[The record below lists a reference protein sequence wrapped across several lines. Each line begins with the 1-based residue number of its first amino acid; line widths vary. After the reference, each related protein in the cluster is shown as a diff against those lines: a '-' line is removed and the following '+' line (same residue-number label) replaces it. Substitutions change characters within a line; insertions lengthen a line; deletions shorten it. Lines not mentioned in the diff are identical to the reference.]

1 LGEFF
6 EQVQSGAARAL
17 TRILEEEVAMTHVTE
32 VAPDVFRISTFVPQA
47 GIEFA
52 QFLVRDDEPLLFETG
67 LKGLFPAVREAIAKL
82 IDPAKLRWITFSHFE
97 SDECGALNEF
107 LAIAPRA
114 EAACGLVGAAT
125 SVSDFASRPPR
136 VLADNEE
143 IATGKRRFR
152 YLLTPHVPHCWDAG
166 LLFETTDR
174 TLFASDLLTQS
185 GEQPPVVETDP
196 LDLVRQQLVAFQK
209 SPFADY
215 MPYTRNTPVV
225 LERLAALAPK
235 TVATMHGSVYRGDGA
250 KVLRGLSQILTE
262 VLGDGRS

>member
-1 LGEFF
+1 
-6 EQVQSGAARAL
+6 
-17 TRILEEEVAMTHVTE
+17 MTQVTE

-67 LKGLFPAVREAIAKL
+67 LKMMFPAVREAVAKL

-107 LAIAPRA
+107 LAIAPNA
-114 EAACGLVGAAT
+114 EAACSLVGAAT
-125 SVSDFASRPPR
+125 SVNDFASRPPR

-152 YLLTPHVPHCWDAG
+152 YLVTPHVPHCWDAG

-174 TLFASDLLTQS
+174 TLFSSDLLTQS
-185 GEQPPVVETDP
+185 GEQPPLTESDP
-196 LDLVRQQLVAFQK
+196 LERAREQLIGFQK

-215 MPYTRNTPVV
+215 MPYTEKTPAV
-225 LERLAALAPK
+225 LERLAALQPK

-250 KVLRGLSQILTE
+250 KVLRGLSKIMTE
-262 VLGDGRS
+262 VLGEGRA

>member
-1 LGEFF
+1 MT
-6 EQVQSGAARAL
+6 QVA
-17 TRILEEEVAMTHVTE
+17 E

-67 LKGLFPAVREAIAKL
+67 LRVLFPAVREAIAKL
-82 IDPAKLRWITFSHFE
+82 IDPTKLRWISFSHFE

-107 LAIAPRA
+107 LAIAPNA
-114 EAACGLVGAAT
+114 EAACSLVGAAT
-125 SVSDFASRPPR
+125 SVNDFASRPPR

-152 YLLTPHVPHCWDAG
+152 YLVTPHVPHCWDAG

-174 TLFASDLLTQS
+174 TLFSSDLLTQS
-185 GEQPPVVETDP
+185 GEQPPLTESDP
-196 LDLVRQQLVAFQK
+196 LERAREQLIGFQK

-215 MPYTRNTPVV
+215 MPYTEKTPAV
-225 LERLAALAPK
+225 LERLAALQPK

-250 KVLRGLSQILTE
+250 KVLRGLSKIMTE
-262 VLGDGRS
+262 VLGEGRA